1 MVRVAGCA
9 GRAARPWPSRRS
21 ASRRRRHPGPPPY
34 APGLHPGLPQYLSPI
49 SRMTC

>member
-1 MVRVAGCA
+1 MAVSEVGVTPPTSS
-9 GRAARPWPSRRS
+9 RA
-21 ASRRRRHPGPPPY
+21 PPY